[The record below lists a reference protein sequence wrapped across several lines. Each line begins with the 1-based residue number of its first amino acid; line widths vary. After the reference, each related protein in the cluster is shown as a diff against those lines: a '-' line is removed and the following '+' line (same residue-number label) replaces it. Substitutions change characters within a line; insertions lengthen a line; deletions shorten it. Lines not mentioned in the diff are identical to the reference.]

1 MEVVTEVA
9 KEVEVVTEV
18 AKEVEVA
25 MRLVVARPEEE
36 ETRMEAA
43 NVQPEEEKTEAFV
56 VCCCRGRSEGCVEQ
70 VYVCPACFS

>member
-18 AKEVEVA
+18 AKEVEV
-25 MRLVVARPEEE
+25 
-36 ETRMEAA
+36 A